1 MRLLLVED
9 EEMLGRFTTQS
20 LIKSGFAVDWVRN
33 GVDAQ
38 ASIHAHSYD
47 MVLLDLG
54 LPGMGGEALI
64 RQLRAARVVT
74 PIIIL
79 TARGQVGDRIAMLD
93 LGADDY
99 LVKTVDMAELGARV
113 RALKRRTAAVVD
125 NSDVQRVGPLEML
138 QASRSVRWN
147 GQPVTLTP
155 KEFDVLE
162 ALMLRR
168 PRIVTR
174 AQIED
179 ALYGWGDEVESNSIE
194 VYIHFLRRKLSPK
207 LILTVRGRGYQI
219 GSEDSLLAEAAA
231 AGKGTA
237 P

>member
-1 MRLLLVED
+1 MRLMLVED
-9 EEMLGRFTTQS
+9 EEMLGRFTAQS
-20 LIKSGFAVDWVRN
+20 LIKSGFAVDWVKN
-33 GVDAQ
+33 GADAQ
-38 ASIHAHSYD
+38 ASVRVHNYD
-47 MVLLDLG
+47 MILLDLG
-54 LPGMGGEALI
+54 LPGMSGEALI
-64 RQLRAARVVT
+64 RQLRAARITT

-79 TARGQVGDRIAMLD
+79 TVRGQIGDRIAMLD

-99 LVKTVDMAELGARV
+99 LVKPVDMAELRARI

-125 NSDVQRVGPLEML
+125 HSDVQRIGPLEL
-138 QASRSVRWN
+138 HQSSRSAVWN

-194 VYIHFLRRKLSPK
+194 VYIHFLRRKLSAK
-207 LILTVRGRGYQI
+207 LIVTVRGKGYQI
-219 GSEDSLLAEAAA
+219 GSEESLLAEVN
-231 AGKGTA
+231 GVKDGA

>member
-1 MRLLLVED
+1 MRLMLVED
-9 EEMLGRFTTQS
+9 EEMLGRFTAQS
-20 LIKSGFAVDWVRN
+20 LIKSGFAVDWVKN
-33 GVDAQ
+33 GADAQ
-38 ASIHAHSYD
+38 ASVRVHNYD
-47 MVLLDLG
+47 MILLDLG
-54 LPGMGGEALI
+54 LPGMSGEALI
-64 RQLRAARVVT
+64 RQLRAARTTT

-79 TARGQVGDRIAMLD
+79 TARGQIGDRIAMLD

-99 LVKTVDMAELGARV
+99 LVKPVDMAELRARI
-113 RALKRRTAAVVD
+113 RALKRRTAAVMD
-125 NSDVQRVGPLEML
+125 YNDVQRIGPLEL
-138 QASRSVRWN
+138 HQSSRSARWN

-194 VYIHFLRRKLSPK
+194 VYIHFLRRKLSAK
-207 LILTVRGRGYQI
+207 LIVTVRGKGYQI
-219 GSEDSLLAEAAA
+219 GSEESLLAEVNAVKD
-231 AGKGTA
+231 GA

>member
-1 MRLLLVED
+1 MRLMLVED
-9 EEMLGRFTTQS
+9 EEMLGRFTAQS
-20 LIKSGFAVDWVRN
+20 LIKSGFAVDWVKN
-33 GVDAQ
+33 GADAQ
-38 ASIHAHSYD
+38 ASVRVHNYD
-47 MVLLDLG
+47 MILLDLG
-54 LPGMGGEALI
+54 LPGMSGEALI
-64 RQLRAARVVT
+64 RQLRAARTTT

-99 LVKTVDMAELGARV
+99 LVKPVDMAELRARI
-113 RALKRRTAAVVD
+113 RALKRRTAAVMD
-125 NSDVQRVGPLEML
+125 YNDVQRIGPLEL
-138 QASRSVRWN
+138 HQSSRSARWN

-207 LILTVRGRGYQI
+207 LIVTVRGKGYQI
-219 GSEDSLLAEAAA
+219 GSEDSLLAEVNAVKD
-231 AGKGTA
+231 GA

>member
-1 MRLLLVED
+1 MRLMLVED
-9 EEMLGRFTTQS
+9 EEMLGRFTAQS
-20 LIKSGFAVDWVRN
+20 LIKSGFAVDWVKN
-33 GVDAQ
+33 GADAQ
-38 ASIHAHSYD
+38 ASVRVHNYD
-47 MVLLDLG
+47 MILLDLG
-54 LPGMGGEALI
+54 LPGMSGEALI
-64 RQLRAARVVT
+64 RALRAARTTT

-79 TARGQVGDRIAMLD
+79 TVRGQIGDRIAMLD

-99 LVKTVDMAELGARV
+99 LVKPVDMAELRARI
-113 RALKRRTAAVVD
+113 RALKRRTAAVMD
-125 NSDVQRVGPLEML
+125 YNDVQRIGPLEL
-138 QASRSVRWN
+138 HQSSRSARWN

-194 VYIHFLRRKLSPK
+194 VYIHFLRRKLSAK
-207 LILTVRGRGYQI
+207 LIVTVRGKGYQI
-219 GSEDSLLAEAAA
+219 GSEESLLAEVNAVKD
-231 AGKGTA
+231 GA

>member
-1 MRLLLVED
+1 MRLMLVED
-9 EEMLGRFTTQS
+9 EEMLGRFTAQS
-20 LIKSGFAVDWVRN
+20 LIKSGFAVDWVKN
-33 GVDAQ
+33 GADAQ
-38 ASIHAHSYD
+38 ASVRVHNYD
-47 MVLLDLG
+47 MILLDLG
-54 LPGMGGEALI
+54 LPGMSGEALI
-64 RQLRAARVVT
+64 RALRAARTTT

-79 TARGQVGDRIAMLD
+79 TARGQIGDRIAMLD

-99 LVKTVDMAELGARV
+99 LVKPVDMAELRARI
-113 RALKRRTAAVVD
+113 RALKRRTAAVMD
-125 NSDVQRVGPLEML
+125 YNDVQRIGPLEL
-138 QASRSVRWN
+138 HQSSRSARWN

-194 VYIHFLRRKLSPK
+194 VYIHFLRRKLSAK
-207 LILTVRGRGYQI
+207 LIVTVRGKGYQI
-219 GSEDSLLAEAAA
+219 GSEESLLAEVNAVKD
-231 AGKGTA
+231 GA

>member
-1 MRLLLVED
+1 MRLMLVED
-9 EEMLGRFTTQS
+9 EEMLGRFTAQS
-20 LIKSGFAVDWVRN
+20 LIKSGFAVDWVKN
-33 GVDAQ
+33 GADAQ
-38 ASIHAHSYD
+38 ASVRVHNYD
-47 MVLLDLG
+47 MILLDLG
-54 LPGMGGEALI
+54 LPGMSGEALI
-64 RQLRAARVVT
+64 RALRAARTTT

-79 TARGQVGDRIAMLD
+79 TARGQIGDRIAMLD

-99 LVKTVDMAELGARV
+99 LVKPVDMAELRARI
-113 RALKRRTAAVVD
+113 RALKRRTAAVMD
-125 NSDVQRVGPLEML
+125 YNDVQRIGPLEL
-138 QASRSVRWN
+138 HQSSRSARWN

-194 VYIHFLRRKLSPK
+194 VYIHFLRRKLSAK
-207 LILTVRGRGYQI
+207 LIVTVRGKGYQI
-219 GSEDSLLAEAAA
+219 GSEESLLAEVNAV
-231 AGKGTA
+231 KGGA

>member
-1 MRLLLVED
+1 MRLMLVED
-9 EEMLGRFTTQS
+9 EEMLGRFTAQS
-20 LIKSGFAVDWVRN
+20 LIKSGFAVDWVKN
-33 GVDAQ
+33 GADAQ
-38 ASIHAHSYD
+38 ASVRVHNYD
-47 MVLLDLG
+47 MILLDLG
-54 LPGMGGEALI
+54 LPGMSGEALI
-64 RQLRAARVVT
+64 RQLRAARTTT

-79 TARGQVGDRIAMLD
+79 TARGQIGDRIAMLD

-99 LVKTVDMAELGARV
+99 LVKPVDMAELRARI
-113 RALKRRTAAVVD
+113 RALKRRTAAVMD
-125 NSDVQRVGPLEML
+125 YNDVQRIGPLEL
-138 QASRSVRWN
+138 HQSSRSARWN

-179 ALYGWGDEVESNSIE
+179 ALYGWGDEVKSNSIE
-194 VYIHFLRRKLSPK
+194 VYIHFLRRKLSAK
-207 LILTVRGRGYQI
+207 LIVTVRGKGYQI
-219 GSEDSLLAEAAA
+219 GSEESLLAEVNAVKD
-231 AGKGTA
+231 GA

>member
-1 MRLLLVED
+1 M
-9 EEMLGRFTTQS
+9 
-20 LIKSGFAVDWVRN
+20 
-33 GVDAQ
+33 
-38 ASIHAHSYD
+38 
-47 MVLLDLG
+47 
-54 LPGMGGEALI
+54 
-64 RQLRAARVVT
+64 
-74 PIIIL
+74 
-79 TARGQVGDRIAMLD
+79 
-93 LGADDY
+93 DY
-99 LVKTVDMAELGARV
+99 
-113 RALKRRTAAVVD
+113 
-125 NSDVQRVGPLEML
+125 NDVQRIGPLEL
-138 QASRSVRWN
+138 HQSSRSARWN

-207 LILTVRGRGYQI
+207 LIVTVRGKGYQI
-219 GSEDSLLAEAAA
+219 GSEDSLLAEVNAVKD
-231 AGKGTA
+231 GA